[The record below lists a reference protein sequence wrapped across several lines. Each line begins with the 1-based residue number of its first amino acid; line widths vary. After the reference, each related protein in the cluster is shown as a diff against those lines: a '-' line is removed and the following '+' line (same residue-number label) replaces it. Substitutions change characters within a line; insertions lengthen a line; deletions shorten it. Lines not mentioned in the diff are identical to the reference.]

1 MPTIIAPTNSN
12 TFVGDSK
19 SLKVARLK
27 AFGQIMKK
35 KKSITSVVPT
45 NNPTAN

>member
-1 MPTIIAPTNSN
+1 MPAIIATTNNN
-12 TFVGDSK
+12 TFIGDSK

-35 KKSITSVVPT
+35 AKSITSVAPT
-45 NNPTAN
+45 NIPTAN